1 MAKLRKIGMAAGT
14 FSVALGIGF
23 VMQNGDVLASRFGA
37 DSAPVQP
44 APFTQ
49 AAGEASMVEN
59 QSLPENPVSA
69 ENEFLPIPVAQGGV
83 VFASSPE
90 IMEPAPAVSA
100 AVILPETA
108 KVPVEQAAPI
118 QLAALDTEATPVVGS
133 NIAGDSANDCVPSME
148 ATAGAAASIRLSI
161 EAPCHVN
168 SPFTVHHQGMM
179 FTAVTDGVGEAELI
193 VPALA
198 EAVVMIADFIGG
210 DGAVAT
216 AIVSDFAN
224 YDRAVLQWQGDVSV
238 MLSAYENDATFGDDN
253 HIYVDNP
260 GDIDR
265 LETAT
270 GGYLVRLGDG
280 SVGDGLMAEV
290 YTFPSGMTGAA
301 PNVILAAEAEIT
313 LGNCGQE
320 LNAQSIQVSPS
331 GETAALD
338 LTMIMPECDTVG
350 DFLILQNM
358 FRDLTIASR

>member
-1 MAKLRKIGMAAGT
+1 MAKLRKISMAAGT

-23 VMQNGDVLASRFGA
+23 IMQNGDVLASRFGA

-49 AAGEASMVEN
+49 AIGEAA
-59 QSLPENPVSA
+59 LIENPSLLEDPGSADNEVS
-69 ENEFLPIPVAQGGV
+69 PISVAQGGV

-90 IMEPAPAVSA
+90 IIEPAPAVSVV
-100 AVILPETA
+100 VILPETA
-108 KVPVEQAAPI
+108 KVPVEQPSPI
-118 QLAALDTEATPVVGS
+118 RLAALDSEATPVVEP
-133 NIAGDSANDCVPSME
+133 NIAGDTVMDCVPSME
-148 ATAGAAASIRLSI
+148 ATAGAAASIGLAI
-161 EAPCHVN
+161 VAPCHVN
-168 SPFTVHHQGMM
+168 SPFTIHHQGMM
-179 FTAVTDGVGEAELI
+179 FTAITDGIGEAELV

-198 EAVVMIADFIGG
+198 EVAVMIAAFSGG
-210 DGAVAT
+210 DGAVVTAT
-216 AIVSDFAN
+216 VPDFAN

-238 MLSAYENDATFGDDN
+238 MLSAYENDATFGDGN
-253 HIYVDNP
+253 HIHADNP
-260 GDIDR
+260 GDMDR
-265 LETAT
+265 LQSAT

-313 LGNCGQE
+313 SGNCGQE

>member
-23 VMQNGDVLASRFGA
+23 IMQNGDVLASRFGA
-37 DSAPVQP
+37 ESAPVQP

-49 AAGEASMVEN
+49 SVGEAEIVED
-59 QSLPENPVSA
+59 QPLLENPVS
-69 ENEFLPIPVAQGGV
+69 ENKEVVPISVVQGGV
-83 VFASSPE
+83 VFATSPE
-90 IMEPAPAVSA
+90 VMEPAPAVSA

-108 KVPVEQAAPI
+108 KVPVEQASPI
-118 QLAALDTEATPVVGS
+118 QLAALDSESTPIVES
-133 NIAGDSANDCVPSME
+133 NVAGDTAIDCVSSME
-148 ATAGAAASIRLSI
+148 ATAGAAASIGLAIVS
-161 EAPCHVN
+161 PCHVN
-168 SPFTVHHQGMM
+168 SPFTIHHQGMM
-179 FTAVTDGVGEAELI
+179 FTAMTDDVGKAELS
-193 VPALA
+193 VPALSEVA
-198 EAVVMIADFIGG
+198 VMIAAFSGG

-253 HIYVDNP
+253 HIHADNP

-265 LETAT
+265 LQSAT

-301 PNVILAAEAEIT
+301 PNVKLVAEAEIT
-313 LGNCGQE
+313 SGNCGQE

-331 GETAALD
+331 GGTAALD

-350 DFLILQNM
+350 DFLVLQNM
-358 FRDLTIASR
+358 FEDLSLASR

>member
-1 MAKLRKIGMAAGT
+1 MAKLRKISMAVGT
-14 FSVALGIGF
+14 FSVAFGIGF
-23 VMQNGDVLASRFGA
+23 IMQNGNVLASRFGA
-37 DSAPVQP
+37 DSSPDQP

-49 AAGEASMVEN
+49 TVGEAAMVEN
-59 QSLPENPVSA
+59 QILLGNSVSA
-69 ENEFLPIPVAQGGV
+69 DNDVMPIPVTKGDV
-83 VFASSPE
+83 VFSSSPE
-90 IMEPAPAVSA
+90 IMELAPAVSA
-100 AVILPETA
+100 VVILPEIA
-108 KVPVEQAAPI
+108 KVPVEQEAPI
-118 QLAALDTEATPVVGS
+118 ELAALDSEATPVVGS
-133 NIAGDSANDCVPSME
+133 SVAGNTANDCVPSME
-148 ATAGAAASIRLSI
+148 ATAGAAASIGLTI
-161 EAPCHVN
+161 VAPCHVN
-168 SPFTVHHQGMM
+168 SPFTIHHQGMM
-179 FTAVTDGVGEAELI
+179 FTAMTDGVGEAELV

-198 EAVVMIADFIGG
+198 EVAVMIAAFIGG

-216 AIVSDFAN
+216 ATVPDFAN
-224 YDRAVLQWQGDVSV
+224 YDRAVLQWQGDASV

-253 HIYVDNP
+253 HIHADNP
-260 GDIDR
+260 GDMDR
-265 LETAT
+265 LQAAT

-290 YTFPSGMTGAA
+290 YTFPSGMTGTA

-358 FRDLTIASR
+358 FEDLTIAAR